1 MPCDHRLGFA
11 MLWVMSE
18 TGERAD
24 ISQADLEQLRE
35 DLDVL
40 LAVATLYEAAF
51 SEDEMV
57 TLPERL
63 RLQQVEDV
71 LERRGRR
78 Y

>member
-1 MPCDHRLGFA
+1 